1 MIGLYVLGVL
11 CLMMSGA
18 FICTMIVDYY
28 SFMVPPHWS
37 QWVFMI
43 AGFVLGNVSLISCLG
58 KSCVERI

>member
-28 SFMVPPHWS
+28 TFLVPPHWS
-37 QWVFMI
+37 QWFFTI
-43 AGFVLGNVSLISCLG
+43 AGFVLGNVALIACLG
-58 KSCVERI
+58 KSYCERI